1 MKLFSIINYFINLNK
16 TSNFLI
22 LFLKFLF
29 YSFLNLH
36 LFTYSYLI
44 KFIKNKVEI
53 QNPEFITWICMP
65 VVSFVLFFFIELI
78 LIFKTNNV
86 LYNTKRKNI
95 NFLTNKIAKQSYDYI
110 LESKTSYISKYN
122 VNLSIVFSMN
132 ELIYSFLF
140 SSFFNIPLTILF
152 LFLTEIKI
160 WIIILHCF
168 IALIISIII
177 LVKFSP
183 VLNKLQEKLEEILS
197 LNAKKQIK
205 LFGLFKLFYFFNKRK
220 IFKSFL
226 KNQVLDKY
234 TKEFQFFKQF
244 YYSQY
249 FLEIIFSV
257 FLFSSLITLSVLT
270 YNKTF
275 AWESFISLFSL
286 TTSFIA
292 SVSSV
297 FSFVLIF
304 KSFIPYLEI
313 FLPSKEDNSS
323 IKKEL
328 NEEIK
333 SISIKNL
340 SFKYNENE
348 SIFQNL
354 NLEFLTTKKYGIVSP
369 SGRGKSTLLKLI
381 SGLITN
387 YEGQI
392 LINNHLEY
400 KNILDKSLRQNIA
413 LLTNENIIF
422 QDTLENNISLWDNN
436 LNKEKLES
444 LVKKYD
450 ILEFSDLNKEI
461 NDSILS
467 EGEKQN
473 IALARLEY
481 QDLNIMCLDEA
492 FDNIYKKDVLKIYKD
507 FLSQMNKTIFIV
519 SHHIPEEIK
528 HLFDEIIE
536 LYEKQ
541 WNNHQSI
548 FDLLF
553 EIEFT

>member
-110 LESKTSYISKYN
+110 LENKTSYISKYN

-205 LFGLFKLFYFFNKRK
+205 LLAYSSYF
-220 IFKSFL
+220 
-226 KNQVLDKY
+226 
-234 TKEFQFFKQF
+234 
-244 YYSQY
+244 
-249 FLEIIFSV
+249 
-257 FLFSSLITLSVLT
+257 
-270 YNKTF
+270 TF
-275 AWESFISLFSL
+275 
-286 TTSFIA
+286 
-292 SVSSV
+292 
-297 FSFVLIF
+297 
-304 KSFIPYLEI
+304 
-313 FLPSKEDNSS
+313 S
-323 IKKEL
+323 IKERFL
-328 NEEIK
+328 NP
-333 SISIKNL
+333 
-340 SFKYNENE
+340 F
-348 SIFQNL
+348 
-354 NLEFLTTKKYGIVSP
+354 
-369 SGRGKSTLLKLI
+369 
-381 SGLITN
+381 
-387 YEGQI
+387 
-392 LINNHLEY
+392 
-400 KNILDKSLRQNIA
+400 
-413 LLTNENIIF
+413 
-422 QDTLENNISLWDNN
+422 
-436 LNKEKLES
+436 
-444 LVKKYD
+444 
-450 ILEFSDLNKEI
+450 
-461 NDSILS
+461 
-467 EGEKQN
+467 
-473 IALARLEY
+473 
-481 QDLNIMCLDEA
+481 
-492 FDNIYKKDVLKIYKD
+492 
-507 FLSQMNKTIFIV
+507 
-519 SHHIPEEIK
+519 
-528 HLFDEIIE
+528 
-536 LYEKQ
+536 
-541 WNNHQSI
+541 
-548 FDLLF
+548 
-553 EIEFT
+553 

>member
-323 IKKEL
+323 IKREL

-492 FDNIYKKDVLKIYKD
+492 FDNIYIY
-507 FLSQMNKTIFIV
+507 IYI
-519 SHHIPEEIK
+519 
-528 HLFDEIIE
+528 
-536 LYEKQ
+536 
-541 WNNHQSI
+541 
-548 FDLLF
+548 
-553 EIEFT
+553 

>member
-1 MKLFSIINYFINLNK
+1 M
-16 TSNFLI
+16 
-22 LFLKFLF
+22 
-29 YSFLNLH
+29 
-36 LFTYSYLI
+36 
-44 KFIKNKVEI
+44 
-53 QNPEFITWICMP
+53 
-65 VVSFVLFFFIELI
+65 
-78 LIFKTNNV
+78 
-86 LYNTKRKNI
+86 
-95 NFLTNKIAKQSYDYI
+95 
-110 LESKTSYISKYN
+110 
-122 VNLSIVFSMN
+122 
-132 ELIYSFLF
+132 
-140 SSFFNIPLTILF
+140 
-152 LFLTEIKI
+152 
-160 WIIILHCF
+160 
-168 IALIISIII
+168 
-177 LVKFSP
+177 
-183 VLNKLQEKLEEILS
+183 
-197 LNAKKQIK
+197 
-205 LFGLFKLFYFFNKRK
+205 
-220 IFKSFL
+220 
-226 KNQVLDKY
+226 DKY

-323 IKKEL
+323 IKREL

-354 NLEFLTTKKYGIVSP
+354 NLEFLTTKKYRIVSP

-492 FDNIYKKDVLKIYKD
+492 FDNIYIY
-507 FLSQMNKTIFIV
+507 IYI
-519 SHHIPEEIK
+519 
-528 HLFDEIIE
+528 
-536 LYEKQ
+536 
-541 WNNHQSI
+541 
-548 FDLLF
+548 
-553 EIEFT
+553 

>member
-1 MKLFSIINYFINLNK
+1 M
-16 TSNFLI
+16 
-22 LFLKFLF
+22 
-29 YSFLNLH
+29 
-36 LFTYSYLI
+36 
-44 KFIKNKVEI
+44 
-53 QNPEFITWICMP
+53 
-65 VVSFVLFFFIELI
+65 
-78 LIFKTNNV
+78 
-86 LYNTKRKNI
+86 
-95 NFLTNKIAKQSYDYI
+95 
-110 LESKTSYISKYN
+110 
-122 VNLSIVFSMN
+122 
-132 ELIYSFLF
+132 
-140 SSFFNIPLTILF
+140 F

-323 IKKEL
+323 IKREL

-492 FDNIYKKDVLKIYKD
+492 FDNIYIY
-507 FLSQMNKTIFIV
+507 IYIY
-519 SHHIPEEIK
+519 I
-528 HLFDEIIE
+528 
-536 LYEKQ
+536 
-541 WNNHQSI
+541 
-548 FDLLF
+548 
-553 EIEFT
+553 